1 MRAISTVLG
10 VVLLAGCGSGLPN
23 RFSGPAP
30 AQAMSCVTQ
39 RLTAAGYQALGGG
52 ANSGSVRLERM
63 NDEPWWLEV
72 LGFNDSVD
80 VVDVISTSGQ
90 LQVNVYSQVLNA
102 GQRSAAAPNEDARA
116 QANEIFSA
124 CT

>member
-1 MRAISTVLG
+1 MVMG

-30 AQAMSCVTQ
+30 AAAMGCVTQ
-39 RLTAAGYQALGGG
+39 RLESAGYQALSGG
-52 ANSGSVRLERM
+52 ANAGSVRLERM

-90 LQVNVYSQVLNA
+90 LQVNVYSQVLA
-102 GQRSAAAPNEDARA
+102 SGQRSAAAPNEDART
-116 QANEIFSA
+116 QASEIFAA